1 MKLAETSRSSSQFMS
16 VPQSE
21 VKTTAVSA
29 KSFSVLSTTG
39 QVEQNSDTIK
49 VIINSIYVQ
58 NINPEVLPFSL
69 RAPGTMTYWDPGRS
83 LIKDSSVTA
92 GHLLFIG
99 RTFFINLAVRRR
111 KAGWEKSWLNIGRF
125 YDGSKY
131 VNYTAFVF
139 YNQNIPPD
147 WIWKYDMTEI
157 RNGEFQYNWKVVG
170 CKFYRQLA
178 KSNADYLCSLR
189 QRVECKQHLKPNY
202 LKLYELQ
209 IQHGYCQILSFTNF
223 RNAQLGLERGTHFP
237 FYKGSI
243 NFWIDQFVLVSTHK
257 CQLDNGSRP
266 ED

>member
-49 VIINSIYVQ
+49 VIINSVYVQ

-131 VNYTAFVF
+131 VNYTAFVDILQSE
-139 YNQNIPPD
+139 YTSRLNLKVRHDGDPERRIP
-147 WIWKYDMTEI
+147 
-157 RNGEFQYNWKVVG
+157 V
-170 CKFYRQLA
+170 
-178 KSNADYLCSLR
+178 
-189 QRVECKQHLKPNY
+189 
-202 LKLYELQ
+202 
-209 IQHGYCQILSFTNF
+209 
-223 RNAQLGLERGTHFP
+223 
-237 FYKGSI
+237 
-243 NFWIDQFVLVSTHK
+243 
-257 CQLDNGSRP
+257 
-266 ED
+266 